1 MTTIRG
7 VAKFAHAHQFI
18 QKLGTT
24 CNVTAPLVPCR
35 VFGALEAGATCYSA
49 SMRASVAGLRCQVID
64 KLEFFITV
72 AKEHSFSKAAEICG
86 VTQPT
91 LSAGIKQLE
100 DMLGVLLVNRSSRF
114 HGLTKEGEHVLI
126 WAKRI
131 VSDTRAMRMEVRTL
145 REGLSGQLKIA
156 AIPTALGIVSALTA
170 PFLEKHPSVRF
181 KVLSAPSSEILSML
195 DNLDIDAGL
204 TYLDNEPL
212 GRVRTVPLCA
222 ERYCLLT
229 VAGNPLGDRDRVTWS
244 DVAQIPLCLLTPD
257 MQNRRIVD
265 ALMREAGG
273 APVTTLESDSVILLY
288 DHVRAGHWA
297 TIMPEKLA
305 ATLGVGEPVRA
316 IPIFEP
322 EVVHEI
328 GLVVPLRDPV
338 IPMVAAL
345 VAEARKLAESKELV
359 T

>member
-1 MTTIRG
+1 M
-7 VAKFAHAHQFI
+7 
-18 QKLGTT
+18 
-24 CNVTAPLVPCR
+24 
-35 VFGALEAGATCYSA
+35 
-49 SMRASVAGLRCQVID
+49 ID

-72 AKEHSFSKAAEICG
+72 AKEHSFSRAAEICG

-100 DMLGVLLVNRSSRF
+100 DMLGVLLINRSSRF
-114 HGLTKEGEHVLI
+114 HGLTMEGERVLV

-131 VSDTRAMRMEVRTL
+131 VADARAMRIEVRTL

-156 AIPTALGIVSALTA
+156 AVPTALGIVSALTT
-170 PFLEKHPSVRF
+170 PFLEKHAGVRF
-181 KVLSAPSSEILSML
+181 KVLSASSAEILSML

-212 GRVRTVPLCA
+212 GRVRTVPLCT

-229 VAGNPLGDRDRVTWS
+229 VAENPLGDRDRVTWA
-244 DVAQIPLCLLTPD
+244 DVGRIPLCLLTPD

-265 ALMREAGG
+265 ALMHEAGG
-273 APVTTLESDSVILLY
+273 APLTTLESNSIIVLY
-288 DHVRAGHWA
+288 DHVRAGRWA

-305 ATLGVGEPVRA
+305 ATLRVGEPVRA
-316 IPIFEP
+316 IPIVEP
-322 EVVHEI
+322 EAVHEI

-338 IPMVAAL
+338 IPLVAAL
-345 VAEARKLAESKELV
+345 VAEAKKLAVSKVLAN
-359 T
+359 

>member
-1 MTTIRG
+1 MPSFWRFGGGRDVLFCLHARERG
-7 VAKFAHAHQFI
+7 
-18 QKLGTT
+18 
-24 CNVTAPLVPCR
+24 
-35 VFGALEAGATCYSA
+35 GASG
-49 SMRASVAGLRCQVID
+49 QVID

-156 AIPTALGIVSALTA
+156 TIPTALGLVSALTA
-170 PFLEKHPSVRF
+170 PFLEKYPAVRF

-244 DVAQIPLCLLTPD
+244 DVGHIPLCLLTPD
-257 MQNRRIVD
+257 MQNRRIVET
-265 ALMREAGG
+265 LMREAGG
-273 APVTTLESDSVILLY
+273 APLTTLESNSVILLY

-297 TIMPEKLA
+297 TILPDRLA
-305 ATLGVGEPVRA
+305 ATLGVEEPVRA
-316 IPIFEP
+316 IPIVEP
-322 EVVHEI
+322 EAVHEI

-345 VAEARKLAESKELV
+345 VAEARKLAVGNELAI
-359 T
+359 